1 MAWRGV
7 CPHYAPSVNFRKQA
21 VPEPGAF
28 QIAPMVDIVFLLLI
42 FFLVTWNF
50 ARYETELDVKVPT
63 AKEGKESRRAVGEV
77 IINVK
82 SDGAIVMNRRELTPA
97 ELRATL
103 EKISGLYPDQAVVL
117 RGDQSADYRHIVA
130 VLDICRAANIWNVAF
145 ATGRPES

>member
-1 MAWRGV
+1 M
-7 CPHYAPSVNFRKQA
+7 NFRKQA
-21 VPEPGAF
+21 VPEPAGF

-63 AKEGKESRRAVGEV
+63 AKEGKESRRSVGEV

-82 SDGAIVMNRRELTPA
+82 NDGSIVINRKTVTAEELGGT
-97 ELRATL
+97 LRQ
-103 EKISGLYPDQAVVL
+103 ISELYPDQAVVL

-145 ATGRPES
+145 ATGRPDS

>member
-1 MAWRGV
+1 M
-7 CPHYAPSVNFRKQA
+7 NFRKQA
-21 VPEPGAF
+21 VPEAPGF

-63 AKEGKESRRAVGEV
+63 AKEGKESRRSVGEV

-82 SDGAIVMNRRELTPA
+82 NDGSIVINRKIVSAEELGGT
-97 ELRATL
+97 LR
-103 EKISGLYPDQAVVL
+103 KISELYPDQAVVL

-145 ATGRPES
+145 ATGRPDS

>member
-1 MAWRGV
+1 
-7 CPHYAPSVNFRKQA
+7 VNFRKQA
-21 VPEPGAF
+21 VPEAPGF

-63 AKEGKESRRAVGEV
+63 AKEGKESRRSVGEV

-82 SDGAIVMNRRELTPA
+82 NDGSIVINRKTISAEELGGT
-97 ELRATL
+97 LR
-103 EKISGLYPDQAVVL
+103 KISELYPDQAVVL

-145 ATGRPES
+145 ATGRPDS

>member
-1 MAWRGV
+1 M
-7 CPHYAPSVNFRKQA
+7 NFRKQA
-21 VPEPGAF
+21 VPEAAGF

-63 AKEGKESRRAVGEV
+63 AKEGKESRRSVGEV

-82 SDGAIVMNRRELTPA
+82 NDGTIVINRKTVSAEELGGT
-97 ELRATL
+97 LR
-103 EKISGLYPDQAVVL
+103 KISELYPDQAVVL

-145 ATGRPES
+145 ATGRPDS

>member
-1 MAWRGV
+1 
-7 CPHYAPSVNFRKQA
+7 
-21 VPEPGAF
+21 
-28 QIAPMVDIVFLLLI
+28 MVDIVFLLLI

-63 AKEGKESRRAVGEV
+63 AKEGKESRRSVGEV

-82 SDGAIVMNRRELTPA
+82 SDGSIVMNRKTLTAEELGS
-97 ELRATL
+97 TL
-103 EKISGLYPDQAVVL
+103 KKISELYPDQAVVL

-130 VLDICRAANIWNVAF
+130 VLDICRAANVWNVAF